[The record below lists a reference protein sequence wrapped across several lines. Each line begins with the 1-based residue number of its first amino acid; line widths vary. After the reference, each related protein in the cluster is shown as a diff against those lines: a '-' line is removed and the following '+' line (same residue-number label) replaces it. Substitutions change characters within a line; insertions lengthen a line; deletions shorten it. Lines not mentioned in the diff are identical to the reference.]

1 MTYMKIIIKVGGK
14 IYMKIGVSSYSY
26 SKLNLDAIE
35 IVHKVKEMGIDYIEF
50 AELPN
55 RPEDVSP
62 VDYAKQ
68 IKEECDKLGLTIINY
83 AVGADFINNGLE
95 EEIERL
101 KSEVDVAKAL
111 GAPYMRHDASSGYG
125 RRDDG
130 AKGFDQALPILI
142 EGYTAVTEYAE
153 KLGIKTM
160 VENHGFFCQDSER
173 VEKLVTGVGHPNFGL
188 LLDIGNFLCVD
199 ENPVEAVGRLL
210 PYVFH
215 VHAKDFHV
223 KCGNLPNP
231 GDGWFR
237 SRGGNYLRGAIV
249 GHGEVPVVQC
259 LGLVKRAGYD
269 GVVSI
274 EFEGMEDPITGIEL
288 GKKNLEYFANLI

>member
-1 MTYMKIIIKVGGK
+1 
-14 IYMKIGVSSYSY
+14 MKIGVSSYSY
-26 SKLNLDAIE
+26 SQLNLNAIE
-35 IVHKVKEMGIDYIEF
+35 IVHKAKEMGIDYIEF
-50 AELPN
+50 SGLPN

-62 VDYAKQ
+62 IDYAKQ
-68 IKEECDKLGLTIINY
+68 VREECDKVGLTIINY
-83 AVGADFINNGLE
+83 PIGADFINNGLE

-101 KSEVDVAKAL
+101 KGEVDVAKAL
-111 GAPYMRHDASSGYG
+111 GSPFMRHDATAGFG

-153 KLGIKTM
+153 SLGIKTM

-173 VEKLVTGVGHPNFGL
+173 VERLITGVGHPNFGL

-199 ENPVEAVGRLL
+199 EDPTKAIGRLA
-210 PYVFH
+210 PYIFH

-223 KCGNLPNP
+223 KSGDLPNP
-231 GDGWFR
+231 GEGWFR
-237 SRGGNYLRGAIV
+237 SRAGNYLRGAIV
-249 GHGEVPVVQC
+249 GHGDVPVVQC

-274 EFEGMEDPITGIEL
+274 EFEGMEDPIKGIEV
-288 GKKNLEYFANLI
+288 GKKNLERYIEMI